1 MKKSMLAIIVVVLV
15 ILSSLLW
22 ILNAETLVMGEG
34 LQFLI
39 IAALVVFGLFFA
51 YRRLTSEKRGE
62 PVEDEFSKKVVQK
75 AAAFSYYVSI
85 YLWLVIMYLT
95 DKLKPETDI
104 MFGWGILGMA
114 VVFALSWLYFNF
126 RGIRNE

>member
-1 MKKSMLAIIVVVLV
+1 MLAIIVVMLV
-15 ILSSLLW
+15 IISSIFW
-22 ILNAETLVMGEG
+22 FIKTDSLVNGES

-39 IAALVVFGLFFA
+39 IGALVVFGLFFA
-51 YRRLTSEKRGE
+51 YRRLASEKRGE
-62 PVEDEFSKKVVQK
+62 PLEDEYSRKVVQK

-95 DKLKPETDI
+95 DKLKPDTEV

-114 VVFALSWLYFNF
+114 VVFALSWVYFNF
-126 RGIRNE
+126 RGIKNE

>member
-1 MKKSMLAIIVVVLV
+1 MIAIIVVVLV
-15 ILSSLLW
+15 ILSSLVW
-22 ILNAETLVMGEG
+22 FLNSETLVMGES

-62 PVEDEFSKKVVQK
+62 PVEDEFSRKVVQK

-114 VVFALSWLYFNF
+114 VVFALSWVYFNF